1 MNQVVEEHL
10 MKNGMKNKNNFTDVL
25 GMDVRYAV
33 LTKRRRV
40 QILVKPTPR
49 QLRKR
54 GKKGWHLF
62 STVDSSPDAGQFLN
76 EALAQA
82 LADAERIS
90 EPSPTK
96 KSKDRSAR
104 AEAVAVTE

>member
-1 MNQVVEEHL
+1 

-33 LTKRRRV
+33 LTKKRRV
-40 QILVKPTPR
+40 QILVKPSPR

-62 STVDSSPDAGQFLN
+62 STVDSTPDAAQLLN

-82 LADAERIS
+82 FAEAERIS
-90 EPSPTK
+90 EPSSNK
-96 KSKDRSAR
+96 KSKDRSAK
-104 AEAVAVTE
+104 AEALAIAD